1 VTEERLAEAFD
12 QLDCDDTGYISV
24 ENIRDLLGESVP
36 EKYIKHVI
44 AEADLR
50 NDNKVTYDEFLYM
63 WRQDIEDRNIA
74 VLRTISAKRTVTNL
88 VEEMIDDTSG
98 DEEEYEPTQ
107 DRRLGRIA
115 ELDDGKK
122 SFS

>member
-1 VTEERLAEAFD
+1 
-12 QLDCDDTGYISV
+12 
-24 ENIRDLLGESVP
+24 
-36 EKYIKHVI
+36 VI